1 MSKILVVGASGTV
14 GTDLVRQLRDKGH
27 TVLRSTSKPNL
38 ESDQVHLNLQTKAGL
53 DTAFVGIDKAFFLSP
68 PGYVNQHELL
78 IPLIDEARKQSLK
91 KVVLMTAMGA
101 NAVDSTPFRQAELH
115 LEQSGLTYNII
126 RPNWFMQNFNSF
138 WLHGILHDAKVA
150 LPVGDAK
157 ASFIDVRDIASVAAV
172 LLDDDVR
179 FQNQD
184 FDLTGAT
191 AISHAQAASVISNA
205 IDKHIKFEDITPQAM
220 RETLLGAGLPADYT
234 EFLLMI
240 LDYLKQ
246 GAAERVTD
254 AVQSITGNAPIAFEA
269 YARDYR
275 QAWV

>member
-14 GTDLVRQLRDKGH
+14 GSELVRQLRSLGH
-27 TVLRSTSKPNL
+27 TVLRSTSKTQL
-38 ESDQVHLNLQTKAGL
+38 EADQVHLNLQTKAGL
-53 DTAFVGIDKAFFLSP
+53 DSAFVGIDKVFFLSP

-91 KVVLMTAMGA
+91 KVVLMTAIGA
-101 NAVDSTPFRQAELH
+101 NAVDSTPFRQAEIH
-115 LEQSGLTYNII
+115 LEKSGLRYNII

-138 WLHGILHDAKVA
+138 WLHGILHHAKIA

-157 ASFIDVRDIASVAAV
+157 ASFIDARDIASVAAV
-172 LLDDDVR
+172 LLDDEQR
-179 FQNQD
+179 FHNQD
-184 FDLTGAT
+184 FDLTGAV
-191 AISHAQAASVISNA
+191 AINHAQAASAISNA
-205 IDKHIKFEDITPQAM
+205 IDKPIQFEDITPQVM

-254 AVQSITGNAPIAFEA
+254 AVYTITGKAPIAFEA

-275 QAWV
+275 NAWV

>member
-14 GTDLVRQLRDKGH
+14 GSELVRQLRSLGQ
-27 TVLRSTSKPNL
+27 TVLRSTSKTQL
-38 ESDQVHLNLQTKAGL
+38 EADQVHLNLQTKAGL
-53 DTAFVGIDKAFFLSP
+53 DSAFVGIDKAFFLSP

-91 KVVLMTAMGA
+91 KVVLMTAIGA
-101 NAVDSTPFRQAELH
+101 NAVDSTPFRQAEIH
-115 LEQSGLTYNII
+115 LEKSGLRYNII

-138 WLHGILHDAKVA
+138 WLHGILHDAKIA

-157 ASFIDVRDIASVAAV
+157 ASFIDARDIASVAAV
-172 LLDDDVR
+172 LLDEEQR
-179 FQNQD
+179 FHNQD
-184 FDLTGAT
+184 FDLTGAV
-191 AISHAQAASVISNA
+191 AISHAQAASAISNA
-205 IDKHIKFEDITPQAM
+205 IDKHIQFDDITPQAM

-254 AVQSITGNAPIAFEA
+254 AVYTITGKAPIAFEA

-275 QAWV
+275 NAWV

>member
-14 GTDLVRQLRDKGH
+14 GTELVRQLRSKGH
-27 TVLRSTSKPNL
+27 TVLRSTSKTNL
-38 ESDQVHLNLQTKAGL
+38 EADQVHLNLQSKAGL
-53 DTAFVGIDKAFFLSP
+53 ETALVGIDKAFFLSP

-78 IPLIDEARKQSLK
+78 IPLIDEALKQSLK

-101 NAVDSTPFRQAELH
+101 NAVESTPFRQAEIH
-115 LEQSGLTYNII
+115 LEKSGLHYNII

-138 WLHGILHDAKVA
+138 WLHSILHDAKVA

-157 ASFIDVRDIASVAAV
+157 ASFIDARDIASVAAV
-172 LLDDDVR
+172 LLDEEVR
-179 FQNQD
+179 FANQD
-184 FDLTGAT
+184 FDLTGPA
-191 AISHAQAASVISNA
+191 AISHAEAAAHLSHVTGMA
-205 IDKHIKFEDITPQAM
+205 IGFEDISGQVM
-220 RETLLGAGLPADYT
+220 RDTLLGAGLPSDYT

-246 GAAERVTD
+246 GAAERTTD
-254 AVQSITGNAPIAFEA
+254 AVHTITGRAAIGFET
-269 YARDYR
+269 YAHDYR